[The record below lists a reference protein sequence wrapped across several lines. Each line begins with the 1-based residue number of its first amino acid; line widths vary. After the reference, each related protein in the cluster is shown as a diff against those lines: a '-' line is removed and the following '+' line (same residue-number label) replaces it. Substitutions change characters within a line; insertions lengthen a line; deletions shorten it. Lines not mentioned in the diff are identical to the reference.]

1 MKSIAF
7 QTKARTIDH
16 LGREQIADA
25 PTAISELW
33 KNSFDAYART
43 AELTIF
49 DQPHPTAV
57 LTDDGHGMSREEFVS
72 RWLVVGTES
81 KATSARV
88 PTADRLGLP
97 LRTKQG
103 QKGIGRLSCANL
115 GSVICVVSKRSEG
128 SFVAAVIDWRLF
140 ENAYLNLSDITIP
153 VAEFSTID
161 EFPDLLQEMGD
172 QLHQNVL
179 GGDNEEIAAR
189 RKAAWK
195 ASDEEFLSQERSS
208 NTEKHSPSARILA
221 ARPSELF
228 FEDHLS
234 AWSVWNGSADHGT
247 AMLIGQV
254 SFDIEAQ
261 LETAPDAAAQL
272 AQDRLFETLSSFVD
286 PFKRTIGSELSAPA
300 PEFKYGVKLRT
311 KEGERLVLGSEKEI
325 NMSMIE
331 SIEHQL
337 IGRIGEDG
345 TFKGQIK
352 AFGNWLEETCII
364 EPPETLRIPKRSDL
378 RAGPVEVF
386 FSSLELARMN
396 TVHDP
401 QEFTRFQD
409 LAEKYAGLLMFRD
422 GLRVL
427 PFGRPDSDFFEIDLR
442 RSKNAGRE
450 FWNHRNLFGRVAIS
464 RQDNPN
470 LKDKAGREG
479 LLDNRAAKTLKGL
492 VENVLMVSARR
503 YFGSASD
510 LRSELLPDIQSA
522 NKQQKLNEE
531 RAKKRK
537 SDRKLFKGRLD
548 RLSKDLPEL
557 VTHVANYMEDLSI
570 ENEGELIRAQQ
581 SLDEFRDRLSDFRL
595 PGVPAKL
602 GSLENKYMDFKQG
615 TAKVQACVAD
625 LDAKVQKAIEEI
637 APASPEEIL
646 QQQLSRAASQIHRR
660 VRSWKAAIEGLQRK
674 EFDRVRGLIDTA
686 NKRFHAEAEP
696 VVQRLRNGD
705 INLSEASEVLEL
717 LRNRIDQ
724 ENQELFEPYIGALES
739 LSESVDLEQL
749 ASFGMDEVAELRTEL
764 DRLNSLA
771 QLGIAV
777 EINGHE
783 LQSYDEILTSAL
795 SKLPSDVLDSKA
807 GRDITFAFEG
817 LTDQLRFLSPLRLS
831 GQRVQSW
838 ITGSEVTEYL
848 RGFFGPTLAKH
859 KIEFLP
865 SEEFQKAR
873 VLDYQSRIFPVYIN
887 LVNNSIYWLSVT
899 ETTDPKIVL
908 DVHGGK
914 VFISDNGPGVNE
926 EDQKNLFGLFFT
938 RKLRG
943 GRGVGL
949 YLARANLAAGGHK
962 IEYVSH
968 NSTCPLS
975 GANFAISFVGLNS
988 NET

>member
-1 MKSIAF
+1 MESIAF
-7 QTKARTIDH
+7 QTKARTVDH

-33 KNSFDAYART
+33 KNSFDAYARS

-49 DQPHPTAV
+49 DRPRPTAV
-57 LTDDGHGMSREEFVS
+57 LTDDGHGMNREEFIS

-81 KATSARV
+81 KATSAKV
-88 PTADRLGLP
+88 PAADRLGLP
-97 LRTKQG
+97 TRPKQG

-115 GSVICVVSKRSEG
+115 GSVLCVVSKRING
-128 SFVAAVIDWRLF
+128 SFVTAVVDWRLF

-153 VAEFSTID
+153 VAEFSKTD
-161 EFPDLLQEMGD
+161 EFPDILEEMGK

-179 GGDNEEIAAR
+179 GGDDNEVAAR
-189 RKAAWK
+189 RRAAWK
-195 ASDEEFLSQERSS
+195 TSDEEYLNQ
-208 NTEKHSPSARILA
+208 TENRNNKELKPSARILE

-228 FEDHLS
+228 CEDHLS
-234 AWSVWNGSADHGT
+234 NWSVWTGSVEHGT
-247 AMLIGQV
+247 AMLIGEV
-254 SFDIEAQ
+254 TFDIEAQ
-261 LETAPDAAAQL
+261 LDQNPDAAAQL
-272 AQDRLFETLSSFVD
+272 AQDRMFETLSSFVD
-286 PFKRTIGSELSAPA
+286 PFESTKGAALSQPA

-311 KEGERLVLGSEKEI
+311 ESGHRLVLGSEKEI
-325 NMSMIE
+325 NMSMLE

-337 IGRIGEDG
+337 IGRIEEDG
-345 TFKGQIK
+345 TFKGQVK

-364 EPPETLRIPKRSDL
+364 EPPKTLRIPKRSDL

-386 FSSLELARMN
+386 FSSLELDKRN
-396 TVHDP
+396 TIHDA
-401 QEFTRFQD
+401 QEFSRFQD
-409 LAEKYAGLLMFRD
+409 LAERYAGLLVFRD

-479 LLDNRAAKTLKGL
+479 LLDNRAAKTLKSL

-510 LRSELLPDIQSA
+510 LRRELLPDIQSA

-531 RAKKRK
+531 RAKKRR

-548 RLSKDLPEL
+548 RLSKDLPDL
-557 VTHVANYMEDLSI
+557 VTKVSNYMETLSI
-570 ENEGELIRAQQ
+570 ESEGELIRAQQ
-581 SLDEFRDRLSDFRL
+581 SLDEFRDKLSDFRL

-602 GSLENKYMDFKQG
+602 GSLENKFLDFKQG
-615 TAKVQACVAD
+615 TAKVQACIAD
-625 LDAKVQKAIEEI
+625 LDARVQKAIEEV

-646 QQQLSRAASQIHRR
+646 QQQLARAASQIHRR
-660 VRSWKAAIEGLQRK
+660 VRSWKTEIEGLQRK

-686 NKRFHAEAEP
+686 NKRYHSEAEP
-696 VVQRLRNGD
+696 VVQRLSNKD
-705 INLSEASEVLEL
+705 ISLSEASEVLEL
-717 LRNRIDQ
+717 LRKKIDQ
-724 ENQELFEPYIGALES
+724 ENEELFEPYIGALES

-795 SKLPSDVLDSKA
+795 SKLPSDVLNSKA
-807 GRDITFAFEG
+807 GQDIIFAFEG

-838 ITGSEVTEYL
+838 ITGEEVTEYL

-859 KIEFLP
+859 KIELSP
-865 SEEFQKAR
+865 SEDFLNAR
-873 VLDYQSRIFPVYIN
+873 VLEYQSRIFPVYIN

-899 ETTDPKIVL
+899 ETSDPRIVL
-908 DVHGGK
+908 DVLGSK
-914 VFISDNGPGVNE
+914 VVVSDNGPGVSS

-949 YLARANLAAGGHK
+949 YLARANLAAGGHR
-962 IEYVSH
+962 IEYLSD
-968 NSTCPLS
+968 NSECPLP
-975 GANFAISFVGLNS
+975 GANFAISFVGLTS